1 MISKFRNALLGS
13 MALAAASLVSAAA
26 GAETLVLGGSEA
38 PGSMLD
44 LMAERFANNV
54 NESGTDL
61 TVNYVRGEVLGSAK
75 QVTEQH
81 MQGSVDLMVSRP
93 DWLSPFVS
101 DFQVMLWGFTFDD
114 RDHMQRFLESDIFD
128 GMGDKAL
135 DEMGLRILA
144 ASVDTPRVLYS
155 KNPVGNIGDVDGM
168 KMRVPQIEAYL
179 RLWESLGTVPT
190 QVAWAEAFLAL
201 QSGLVV
207 AAEADPAG
215 AYSQQF
221 HVAAPNVTLTE
232 HLMSSASF
240 TVNDAKFQSLNDAQK
255 AAIVAGAQEATQWL
269 SGEAESRA
277 NDVLAKME
285 AEGATITEVDKST
298 FIEAARAGV
307 QQMEADGVW
316 PAGLWQQIRDLR

>member
-1 MISKFRNALLGS
+1 MKSKLRNALLGS
-13 MALAAASLVSAAA
+13 IGLAAASLLSPVA

-54 NESGTDL
+54 NNSGTDL

-114 RDHMQRFLESDIFD
+114 RDHMQRFLESDLFAE
-128 GMGDKAL
+128 MGDKAL
-135 DEMGLRILA
+135 DQMGLRILA
-144 ASVDTPRVLYS
+144 AAVDTPRVLYS
-155 KNPVGNIGDVDGM
+155 KEPVSSIGDVDGI

-179 RLWESLGTVPT
+179 RLWETLGTVPT
-190 QVAWAEAFLAL
+190 QVAWSEAYLAL

-221 HVAAPNVTLTE
+221 HIAAPNVTLTE

-240 TVNDAKFQSLNDAQK
+240 TVNDGEFQSLNAAQQQ
-255 AAIVAGAQEATQWL
+255 ALIAGAREATDWL
-269 SGEAESRA
+269 SSEAKARADEVLETMES
-277 NDVLAKME
+277 
-285 AEGATITEVDKST
+285 EGATISEVDKSS
-298 FIEAARAGV
+298 FIAAARAGV
-307 QQMEADGVW
+307 EQMEADGVW
-316 PAGLWQQIRDLR
+316 PAGLWQRIRELR